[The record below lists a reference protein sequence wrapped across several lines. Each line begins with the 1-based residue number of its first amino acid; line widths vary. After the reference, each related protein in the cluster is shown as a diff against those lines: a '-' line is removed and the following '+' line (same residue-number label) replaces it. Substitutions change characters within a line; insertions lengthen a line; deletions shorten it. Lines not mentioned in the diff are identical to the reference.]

1 MAGPPT
7 PRRAETGSTTSRTR
21 SPAPASKPT
30 SCCPRCTASP
40 LPRPRPTVL
49 PPAAVCRRRATADL
63 PTTRGQPAA
72 EGDQSARREGAT
84 LPARQSRPT
93 TRRPAM
99 ARDAEP
105 RMSHAARGSEMD
117 NPPPESQPSQRITL
131 NRAIHRDAPEV
142 DTSGEADGRY
152 RSAAGAGQDRVH
164 PVAVVV
170 PVAVATVADVQVDH

>member
-1 MAGPPT
+1 
-7 PRRAETGSTTSRTR
+7 
-21 SPAPASKPT
+21 
-30 SCCPRCTASP
+30 
-40 LPRPRPTVL
+40 
-49 PPAAVCRRRATADL
+49 
-63 PTTRGQPAA
+63 
-72 EGDQSARREGAT
+72 
-84 LPARQSRPT
+84 
-93 TRRPAM
+93 M

-170 PVAVATVADVQVDH
+170 PVAVATVADVQVEHLAARHRDIDRERCRRALEHRRRGQHGAVDTHAERDGPGVDGTVLNTTPV